1 MVMLAGSAT
10 MIAVAPSAMPDGY
23 SWIVH
28 TTSES
33 AAQNLEGA
41 WIARL
46 GFLTFGLAV
55 LWLASASATVWAR
68 GVVWLHLGFGVLM
81 VSTAVFSHRPW
92 LSGVPFDPMEDHLHS
107 WTATLMGFA
116 FALGVFLRLLQ
127 RWGKD
132 QRRGPDRRGVV
143 LDCIAL
149 LSATLIP
156 LMMLFQP
163 DTAGLAQRLMFLV
176 AYTWYGVEALSLHG
190 GASARMNLATEPGGT
205 G

>member
-1 MVMLAGSAT
+1 MAMLAGSAI
-10 MIAVAPSAMPDGY
+10 MISVAPSAMPDGY

-68 GVVWLHLGFGVLM
+68 GVVWLHLAFGVLM

-116 FALGVFLRLLQ
+116 FALGVLLRLLQ
-127 RWGKD
+127 RWG
-132 QRRGPDRRGVV
+132 RDRRGMV
-143 LDCIAL
+143 LDCAAL

-163 DTAGLAQRLMFLV
+163 ETAGLAQRLMFLV
-176 AYTWYGVEALSLHG
+176 AYIWYGIEALSLHG
-190 GASARMNLATEPGGT
+190 GAPARMNLATEPGGT
-205 G
+205 A